1 MIIEITYEFLRKEI
15 LKVGAHS
22 ASLEIFERKAQIIP
36 LRIFNISSP
45 TANIIKQEM
54 LSLGGDA
61 VIHKNVID
69 CKIEKSDVI
78 LLGTKKHYEL
88 LIKKMENN
96 NYFDIPRVLQ
106 ELKEYLTKEKLKKI
120 VSPWGRVLSL
130 NRTLVM
136 GIINVTPDSFYSG
149 SRKMQI
155 DEILRTVE
163 DMIINGVDIIDI
175 GGQSTRPG
183 SEPVSVEEEIS
194 RVIPAIESI
203 RKNYSDIILSV
214 DTYYSQV
221 AELAIDRGAD
231 IINDISAFRFDNNLV
246 KVIAK
251 YKVPYVLMHMKGTPK
266 DMQKN
271 PYYDDVIREIM
282 EFFEERINYAKE
294 NGVDSEKIII
304 DPGIGFGKRYEDNL
318 EIMARLKEFK
328 SLKKPILIGASRKS
342 FIGRALSDL
351 PPEERLEGTLGITAL
366 CVLNDVD
373 IVRVHDVKEN
383 KRVIKV
389 LEEIKCIRSSL
400 Q

>member
-1 MIIEITYEFLRKEI
+1 MIIEITPEFLEKEMARI
-15 LKVGAHS
+15 GAHPVS
-22 ASLEIFERKAQIIP
+22 FEIFERKAQIIP
-36 LRIFNISSP
+36 LKIFNVSSP

-61 VIHKNVID
+61 IVHKNVIN
-69 CKIEKSDVI
+69 CKVENSDII

-88 LIKKMENN
+88 LLQKLEKN
-96 NYFDIPRVLQ
+96 NYFDLPRVFR
-106 ELKEYLTKEKLKKI
+106 ELKEYLLKEKVKEI
-120 VSPWGRVLSL
+120 SSPWGRIINF
-130 NRTLVM
+130 NRTLIM

-155 DEILRTVE
+155 DEILKTAE
-163 DMIINGVDIIDI
+163 DMIMNGVDIIDI

-183 SEPVSVEEEIS
+183 SEPVGLEEEIS
-194 RVIPAIESI
+194 RVIPAIENI
-203 RKNYSDIILSV
+203 RRNYPDVLISV

-221 AELAIDRGAD
+221 AKLAVEKGAD
-231 IINDISAFRFDNNLV
+231 IVNDISAFRFDESLV
-246 KVIAK
+246 KVVAEL
-251 YKVPYVLMHMKGTPK
+251 KVPYILMHMKGTPK

-271 PYYDDVIREIM
+271 PYYDDVIREII
-282 EFFEERINYAKE
+282 EFFEERIEYANK
-294 NGVDSEKIII
+294 NGVDPEKIII

-342 FIGRALSDL
+342 FIGKALGDL
-351 PPEERLEGTLGITAL
+351 PSEERLEGTLGITAL

-373 IVRVHDVKEN
+373 IIRVHDVKEN
-383 KRVIKV
+383 KRVVKV

>member
-1 MIIEITYEFLRKEI
+1 MIIEITPEFLEKEMTR
-15 LKVGAHS
+15 VGAHPVS
-22 ASLEIFERKAQIIP
+22 FEIFERKAQIIP
-36 LRIFNISSP
+36 LKIFNISSP

-61 VIHKNVID
+61 IVHKNVIN
-69 CKIEKSDVI
+69 CKVENSDII

-88 LIKKMENN
+88 LLQKLEKNN
-96 NYFDIPRVLQ
+96 CFDLPRVFQ
-106 ELKEYLTKEKLKKI
+106 GLKEYLLKEKVKEI
-120 VSPWGRVLSL
+120 SSPWGRVLSF
-130 NRTLVM
+130 NRTLIM

-155 DEILRTVE
+155 DEILKTAE
-163 DMIINGVDIIDI
+163 DMIMNGVDIIDI

-183 SEPVSVEEEIS
+183 SEPVSLEEEIS
-194 RVIPAIESI
+194 RVIPAIDNI
-203 RKNYSDIILSV
+203 RRNYPDVLISV

-221 AELAIDRGAD
+221 AKLAVEKGAD
-231 IINDISAFRFDNNLV
+231 IVNDISAFRFDESLV
-246 KVIAK
+246 KVVAEL
-251 YKVPYVLMHMKGTPK
+251 KVPYILMHMKGTPK

-271 PYYDDVIREIM
+271 PYYDDVIREII
-282 EFFEERINYAKE
+282 EFFEERIEYANK
-294 NGVDSEKIII
+294 NGVDPEKIII

-342 FIGRALSDL
+342 FIGKALGDL

-373 IVRVHDVKEN
+373 IIRVHDVKEN
-383 KRVIKV
+383 KRVVKV
-389 LEEIKCIRSSL
+389 LEEIKCIRPSL

>member
-1 MIIEITYEFLRKEI
+1 MIIEITPEFLEKEMAR
-15 LKVGAHS
+15 VGAHPVS
-22 ASLEIFERKAQIIP
+22 FEIFERKAKIIP
-36 LRIFNISSP
+36 LKIFNISSP

-61 VIHKNVID
+61 IVHKNVIN
-69 CKIEKSDVI
+69 CKVENSDII

-88 LIKKMENN
+88 LLQKLEKN
-96 NYFDIPRVLQ
+96 NYFDLPKVFQ
-106 ELKEYLTKEKLKKI
+106 GLKEYLLKERVKEI
-120 VSPWGRVLSL
+120 SSPWGRIISF
-130 NRTLVM
+130 NRTLIM

-155 DEILRTVE
+155 YEILKTAE
-163 DMIINGVDIIDI
+163 DMIMNGVDIIDI

-183 SEPVSVEEEIS
+183 SEPVSLEEEIS
-194 RVIPAIESI
+194 RVIPAIDNI
-203 RKNYSDIILSV
+203 RRNYPDVLISV

-221 AELAIDRGAD
+221 AKLAVEKGAD
-231 IINDISAFRFDNNLV
+231 IVNDISAFRFDEDLV
-246 KVIAK
+246 KVVAEL
-251 YKVPYVLMHMKGTPK
+251 KVPYILMHMKGTPK

-271 PYYDDVIREIM
+271 PYYDDVIREII
-282 EFFEERINYAKE
+282 EFFEERIEYANK
-294 NGVDSEKIII
+294 NGVDPEKIII

-342 FIGRALSDL
+342 FIGKALGDL

-373 IVRVHDVKEN
+373 IIRVHDVKEN
-383 KRVIKV
+383 KRVVKV
-389 LEEIKCIRSSL
+389 LEEIKCIRPSL

>member
-1 MIIEITYEFLRKEI
+1 MIVELSHEFLRKEI
-15 LKVGAHS
+15 LKVGAHP

-36 LRIFNISSP
+36 LKIFNISSP
-45 TANIIKQEM
+45 TANVIKQEM
-54 LSLGGDA
+54 LSLGGD
-61 VIHKNVID
+61 VVVHKNVVD

-88 LIKKMENN
+88 FIKKLENN
-96 NYFDIPRVLQ
+96 KYFEIPLVLQ
-106 ELKEYLTKEKLKKI
+106 ELKEYLLKQKPEKI
-120 VSPWGRVLSL
+120 VSPWGRVLNLS
-130 NRTLVM
+130 RTLVM

-155 DEILRTVE
+155 NEVLKTVE
-163 DMIINGVDIIDI
+163 DMVINGVDIIDI

-183 SEPVSVEEEIS
+183 AEPVSIDEEIS

-203 RKNYSDIILSV
+203 RKSYPDVVISV
-214 DTYYSQV
+214 DTYYSKV
-221 AELAIDRGAD
+221 AELAVDRGAD
-231 IINDISAFRFDNNLV
+231 MINDISAFRFDNDLV
-246 KVIAK
+246 KIVAK
-251 YKVPYVLMHMKGTPK
+251 YKVPYILMHMKGTPK

-271 PYYDDVIREIM
+271 PYYDDVVREIM

-294 NGVDSEKIII
+294 NGVDPEKIIV

-328 SLKKPILIGASRKS
+328 SLRKPILIGASRKS
-342 FIGRALSDL
+342 FIGKALSDL

-389 LEEIKCIRSSL
+389 LEEIKCIRSSSL
-400 Q
+400 